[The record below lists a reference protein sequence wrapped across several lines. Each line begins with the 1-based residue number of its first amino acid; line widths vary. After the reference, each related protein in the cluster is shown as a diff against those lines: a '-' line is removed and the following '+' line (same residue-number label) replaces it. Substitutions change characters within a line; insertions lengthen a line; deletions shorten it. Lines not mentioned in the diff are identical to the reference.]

1 MKILLLIR
9 HAKSSWNDTSFRDID
24 RPLNARG
31 KQDASDMGKRLKH
44 KKITIDLFVASPAK
58 RAKKTAIL
66 FMNELGAKEDEL
78 VLIDELYEAHIENYE
93 NVIKNLP
100 DKKDTIALFAHNP
113 GITDFINSLDIAPLP
128 DIPTCGIDAIEVD
141 TNHWS
146 DFKNSKKD
154 FLFFDYPNMP

>member
-9 HAKSSWNDTSFRDID
+9 HAKSSWNDTSLRDID
-24 RPLNARG
+24 RTLNARG

-44 KKITIDLFVASPAK
+44 KKITIDLFVTSPAK

-78 VLIDELYEAHIENYE
+78 VLIDELYEAHIENYR
-93 NVIKNLP
+93 NVIKSLP
-100 DKKDTIALFAHNP
+100 DKKNIIALFAHNP

-128 DIPTCGIDAIEVD
+128 DMPTCGVYAIAID
-141 TNHWS
+141 TKHWA

-154 FLFFDYPNMP
+154 FLFFDYPKMA

>member
-9 HAKSSWNDTSFRDID
+9 HAKSSWNDTSLRDID

-128 DIPTCGIDAIEVD
+128 DIPTCGIYAIAVD

-154 FLFFDYPNMP
+154 FLFFDYPKMP

>member
-9 HAKSSWNDTSFRDID
+9 HAKSSWNDTSLRDID

-128 DIPTCGIDAIEVD
+128 DIPTCGIYAIEVD

-154 FLFFDYPNMP
+154 FLFFDYPKMP